1 MSTLTYRVEARA
13 RRLPVGWDL
22 ELSSGG
28 SRGRGANGGHVI
40 HVESLDNAAEAVLH
54 YLDQRGSPIGHAHVE
69 VAIVHPAVG
78 DTPPHT
84 PRPAVAS
91 HRDPVREPETTGL
104 EMTLRLLSARDATDT
119 FGDAAQQVFPWI
131 TKLPGSQIPQCRAQ
145 LLIALNTAVQHS
157 RYGDLEDAVHRW
169 QTAAGTAGHP
179 EQGPEGSTGSAR
191 SSDSADSG
199 SGSGSADQG
208 SSADRT
214 GRHFLSEYPSA
225 ARRSTP
231 TPAQRPTKSSR
242 TGRHRL

>member
-54 YLDQRGSPIGHAHVE
+54 YLDQRGSSIGHAHVE

-145 LLIALNTAVQHS
+145 LLIAPNTVVQHS

-179 EQGPEGSTGSAR
+179 EQGPEGSTGSAG
-191 SSDSADSG
+191 SSDSTDSG
-199 SGSGSADQG
+199 SGSG
-208 SSADRT
+208 SADRT

-242 TGRHRL
+242 TGRHR